1 MGMLLMRTLARLSIA
16 MRNRGGQPRM
26 SNSLRVYLTLLLAV
40 VFAWLYWSTSAVAEI
55 AESHWMGLLG
65 ITALYIC
72 SHVLRMLRLIL
83 LTLDKRNSAF
93 PLVIAHALTAFP
105 SSFLPFK
112 IGEVLRLAVF
122 FHVFE
127 NRQKAIA
134 VWLAE
139 RFGDVLVITAFI
151 LGLYLLN
158 INVPPGMRTV
168 FIIFVLASG
177 VGLVGLFAVA
187 KVFVYLNRHL
197 VLTSLSP
204 RGLLL
209 LKTSHVLRN
218 LETTIH
224 RSLEGRISG
233 FLLLSVMIWFFEI
246 LALSLFISLLSIGE
260 SDFAELFASGLLASL
275 PSGSQNAFGT
285 YQSLALVTLTVVSIL
300 AVWLA
305 ARFKITRL

>member
-1 MGMLLMRTLARLSIA
+1 
-16 MRNRGGQPRM
+16 M

-40 VFAWLYWSTSAVAEI
+40 VFAWLWWSAPAVAEI
-55 AESHWMGLLG
+55 AESHWLGLLG
-65 ITALYIC
+65 ISTLYIC
-72 SHVLRMLRLIL
+72 SHVLRMFRLVL

-93 PLVIAHALTAFP
+93 PLVTAHALTAFP

-112 IGEVLRLAVF
+112 LGEAFRLAAF
-122 FHVFE
+122 FRVFE
-127 NRQKAIA
+127 TRQKAIA

-151 LGLYLLN
+151 LGLYLLD
-158 INVPPGMRTV
+158 INVPPGMRAV

-209 LKTSHVLRN
+209 LRTSHALRS
-218 LETTIH
+218 LETSIH
-224 RSLEGRISG
+224 RSIEGRVSG
-233 FLLLSVMIWFFEI
+233 FLLLSVLIWSFEI
-246 LALSLFISLLSIGE
+246 LALSLFISLLSIGKP
-260 SDFAELFASGLLASL
+260 DFAELFASGLLASL
-275 PSGSQNAFGT
+275 PSGSQSAFGI
-285 YQSLALVTLTVVSIL
+285 YQSLALVALTVVFLL

>member
-1 MGMLLMRTLARLSIA
+1 MRDRADEL
-16 MRNRGGQPRM
+16 RM

-40 VFAWLYWSTSAVAEI
+40 VLAWLWWCASDVAEF
-55 AESHWMGLLG
+55 AESHWLSLLG
-65 ITALYIC
+65 ISTLYIC
-72 SHVLRMLRLIL
+72 SHFLRMLRLVL
-83 LTLDKRNSAF
+83 LTLDKRKSAF
-93 PLVIAHALTAFP
+93 PLVTAHALTAFP

-112 IGEVLRLAVF
+112 LGEVLRLAAF
-122 FHVFE
+122 FRVFE
-127 NRQKAIA
+127 ARQKAIA

-151 LGLYLLN
+151 LGLYLLE
-158 INVPPGMRTV
+158 INVPPGMRAV
-168 FIIFVLASG
+168 LIIFVLASG

-209 LKTSHVLRN
+209 LRTSHVLRS
-218 LETTIH
+218 LEMSIH
-224 RSLEGRISG
+224 RSLEGRVTG
-233 FLLLSVMIWFFEI
+233 FLLLSVLIWSFEI

-260 SDFAELFASGLLASL
+260 PDFAELFASGLLASL
-275 PSGSQNAFGT
+275 PSGSQSAFGI
-285 YQSLALVTLTVVSIL
+285 YQSLALVALTMVFLL